1 MTHVIVGAGLPDW
14 LKYTSPVPLS
24 GPLPAPPLEP
34 LAPFERWAVRLAR
47 RMNHG
52 AWPRLWC
59 WCQREI
65 GARWIALLAE
75 PLFEVHGLEHVIAT
89 SRDRPLL
96 VAANHR
102 TFFDLYVVATV
113 LFRNT
118 PGWRAI
124 NFPVRGRYFY
134 QRPAGVAVNLL
145 VAQWA
150 MYPPFFH
157 TPAKRRFDQWALDEL
172 VALCREG
179 PGRLVG
185 FHPEGTRNQG
195 PDPYQLLPA
204 QAGIGRLLYEAQPE
218 VIPVFIG
225 GLTHN
230 LGEILRRRR
239 QGGERI
245 RLHFGAPLEYR
256 EFLSQP
262 AAGRTYRALAGA
274 VMDRI
279 AALGQEDRGRT
290 LPLDGTG
297 SGA

>member
-1 MTHVIVGAGLPDW
+1 MNVEGSSLSNW
-14 LKYTSPVPLS
+14 LKYTSPVPLP
-24 GPLPAPPLEP
+24 GPLPDPPLEL

-47 RMNHG
+47 RMNRG

-75 PLFEVHGLEHVIAT
+75 PLFEVHGLEHVMAT
-89 SRDRPLL
+89 SRERPLL

-134 QRPAGVAVNLL
+134 QRPAGLAINFL
-145 VAQWA
+145 VAWWA

-157 TPAKRRFDQWALDEL
+157 TSSKRRFDQWALDEL
-172 VALCREG
+172 VELCREG

-195 PDPYQLLPA
+195 PNPYQLLPA
-204 QAGIGRLLYEAQPE
+204 QAGIGRLLHEAQPA

-225 GLTHN
+225 GLTHD
-230 LGEILRRRR
+230 LGEILHRRRHR
-239 QGGERI
+239 GERI
-245 RLHFGAPLEYR
+245 RIRFGAPLEYA
-256 EFLSQP
+256 EFLALP
-262 AAGRTYRALAGA
+262 AAGRTYRALADA
-274 VMDRI
+274 VMTRI
-279 AALGQEDRGRT
+279 AALGEEDRRTT

-297 SGA
+297 TSP